1 MAADT
6 QRPSQEDSDR
16 EGKTVGNDTGVSR
29 NAAHVGQRIS
39 DFIKFIQPYRDLL
52 ALFVALVVAISAAT
66 AWVTTYFA
74 TRVQVSH
81 LECRTFDKIH
91 AATKPLQS
99 NIGRLTAQWDRR
111 EAQRLLMIQNKIP
124 LQLSYCR
131 RLTQL
136 RLHKTTLTLS
146 RINNSPMTL
155 RNVIAAPKQN
165 RLCQDDQHNLCAN
178 KCTQGC
184 DFRQLFA
191 IYGRC

>member
-39 DFIKFIQPYRDLL
+39 NFIKFIQPYRDLL

-111 EAQRLLMIQNKIP
+111 EAQRLLDDPKQNSVAA
-124 LQLSYCR
+124 QL
-131 RLTQL
+131 
-136 RLHKTTLTLS
+136 LS
-146 RINNSPMTL
+146 EADAIETAQNNADAELDKQFADTL

-165 RLCQDDQHNLCAN
+165 RLCQDDQHNPCAN
-178 KCTQGC
+178 KYTQGC